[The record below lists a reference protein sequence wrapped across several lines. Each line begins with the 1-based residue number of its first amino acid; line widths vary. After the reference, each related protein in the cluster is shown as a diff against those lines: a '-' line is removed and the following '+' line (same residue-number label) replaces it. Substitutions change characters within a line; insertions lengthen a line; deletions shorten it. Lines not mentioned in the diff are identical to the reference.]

1 MVVPKFIPPAR
12 PLRLAVREKGGAV
25 LALALAALVAGC
37 SILGDSG
44 PTGGGKGTAGGPT
57 AGPGGQAGPGGPGM
71 RPPSVVVD
79 VAKTMEIVDRIEA
92 VGTAVANEQ
101 ADLNSTVTERIARVN
116 YADGAFV
123 PKGAVIAELVR
134 SEQGAQL
141 AQFEA
146 RQREAELQLERIQ
159 ALMKQ
164 GFATRAQLEAAQAA
178 VDVARGQVAAARSQ
192 VGDRVIRAPFSGWLS
207 LRRVSPGAV
216 VNAGTTVATIVDYSR
231 IKLDFQVPELFLGA
245 IRPGLPIEAEA
256 AAFPGETF
264 RGEISSIDPIV
275 DPVTRSATVRAI
287 LPNPERR
294 LRPGMLMTL
303 NVEARPRTAVVVPEL
318 AIVGL
323 GETRSVFRLDAENR
337 AKRVDV
343 RTGQRREGLVEI
355 VEGLNAGDR
364 IVVEGTVKVRDGLVV
379 NPVSREQLAGAPA
392 PEGPGR

>member
-1 MVVPKFIPPAR
+1 
-12 PLRLAVREKGGAV
+12 
-25 LALALAALVAGC
+25 
-37 SILGDSG
+37 
-44 PTGGGKGTAGGPT
+44 
-57 AGPGGQAGPGGPGM
+57 M
-71 RPPSVVVD
+71 RAPSVVVD

-101 ADLNSTVTERIARVN
+101 ADLSSTVTERIARVN
-116 YADGAFV
+116 YTDGAFV

-159 ALMKQ
+159 SLMKQ

-178 VDVARGQVAAARSQ
+178 VDVTRGQVAAARSQ

-207 LRRVSPGAV
+207 LRRVSAGAV

-231 IKLDFQVPELFLGA
+231 IKLDFPVPELFLGV
-245 IRPGLPIEAEA
+245 IRPGFPIEAEA

-287 LPNPERR
+287 MPNADRR

-303 NVEARPRTAVVVPEL
+303 TVEARPRTAVVVPEL

-343 RTGQRREGLVEI
+343 KTGQRREGLVEI
-355 VEGLNAGDR
+355 VEGLEAGDR

-392 PEGPGR
+392 GAGPGQAGTVPAGSGR